1 MQSLDT
7 SARFRAND
15 AEETNQPV
23 RIRARGARPRVRW
36 AVLLVAALL
45 LNATSASAWCWWN
58 CNSAKTQ
65 YPIVLAHGMAGFD
78 ELFGIYEYWFGIPDA
93 LEDKGATVFVTSV
106 SQFNTSQ
113 ERGEQLIDQI
123 ETITAITGKPKVNLI
138 GHSHG
143 GLDVRYVAAVR
154 PDLVAS
160 ATSVGSPHKGADL
173 ADFLR
178 DNVEGGSFSED
189 VLSFFADS
197 LGVVLG
203 LISGSVD
210 PQDSVAALDQLTTV
224 GAADFAAAYP
234 QGVPTT
240 ACGEGASVVNG
251 IRYYSWSGTGVLTNA
266 LDISDAAMGLT
277 SLFYSGANDG
287 LVGRCSSHLGDVIRD
302 DYFQNHLDEVNQTL
316 GLVSIFTSNPKTL
329 FKNHANR
336 LKNAGL

>member
-1 MQSLDT
+1 MRRQISL
-7 SARFRAND
+7 ACA
-15 AEETNQPV
+15 
-23 RIRARGARPRVRW
+23 
-36 AVLLVAALL
+36 AVALVALAQP
-45 LNATSASAWCWWN
+45 AGAFCWWN
-58 CNSAKTQ
+58 CNTAKTR

-78 ELFGIYEYWFGIPDA
+78 ELFGVYEYWYGIPGA

-106 SQFNTSQ
+106 SQFNST
-113 ERGEQLIDQI
+113 EARGEQLIDQI

-251 IRYYSWSGTGVLTNA
+251 IRY
-266 LDISDAAMGLT
+266 DISDAAMGLT